1 MSQMKKIPFN
11 ISGVYSS
18 WVHDKLMDYGT
29 STPDEGGMSW
39 EPSTHFS
46 LPCFDLKKSPNEQSN
61 DPQMSRE
68 EYNKNHVQPT
78 PKPST
83 VQLTHIKAKQ
93 SNQSIKTRYYDK
105 VEMDF

>member
-1 MSQMKKIPFN
+1 MRYNNVTNEKIPFN

-18 WVHDKLMDYGT
+18 SVHDKLMDYGA

-39 EPSTHFS
+39 VPSTHFS

-68 EYNKNHVQPT
+68 EYNKLHSFVTFGDIYVP
-78 PKPST
+78 
-83 VQLTHIKAKQ
+83 
-93 SNQSIKTRYYDK
+93 
-105 VEMDF
+105 E